1 MKKLTLLLLAI
12 SLIAGIQRL
21 SPIPLPKTYFLDL
34 DIYPCDSYC
43 LQEHLQRG
51 EIFSFLAKADPKSEE
66 FAERYKEYA
75 RLFNLPWQP
84 SRSFK
89 LTLITFRGLERL
101 AQRNAKAMALKLLR
115 SGAAFTIDTRYV
127 QDSLQESIDEAQSS
141 DLIVLLLPYSKA
153 SELEAIS
160 SQTPIFVP
168 TLNKRLIQQ
177 SGAFYFGGIDYLDQ
191 IDQLLR
197 LSQHRLAIFYIPQ
210 NPLSQALTEYA
221 EQKKEA
227 RKFALK
233 NRGTNLKWTIKSARD
248 LNSSDLLLNTPV
260 VTSAL
265 ILSQLTLYSY
275 EPPLKLSTQINY
287 NPKIF
292 ELTQKKDRKNLFIA
306 NSILDLNNEERALG
320 MIFDIDLDYEWL
332 VYAEYAAIENLL
344 LGSPQK
350 PFVDRQLR
358 YDTKIFKVEDHA
370 FVPIHQEN
378 MEGFSQDVG
387 L

>member
-12 SLIAGIQRL
+12 SLIASLQRL
-21 SPIPLPKTYFLDL
+21 SPIPLPKTYFIDL

-51 EIFSFLAKADPKSEE
+51 EIFSFLAKADPHNEE

-89 LTLITFRGLERL
+89 LTLVAFRGLEGL

-115 SGAAFTIDTRYV
+115 SGEAFTIDTRYV

-177 SGAFYFGGIDYLDQ
+177 SGAFYFGGIDYFDQ
-191 IDQLLR
+191 IDKLLR
-197 LSQHRLAIFYIPQ
+197 LSQHRLAVFYIPQ

-221 EQKKEA
+221 EQNKEA

-292 ELTQKKDRKNLFIA
+292 ELTQKRDRKNLFIA

-344 LGSPQK
+344 LGSLKK

-370 FVPIHQEN
+370 FVPIPRES
-378 MEGFSQDVG
+378 MEGFSQDDG
-387 L
+387 F